1 MEKVKNFSQM
11 FGIHPIVAFSLFAI
25 DWMLFG
31 SEIVTLGTDW
41 VVTAPIGLLLG
52 IAAIFV
58 QRYSFKDDLG
68 VAIGKGLLLG
78 LLTAIPTALP
88 SLGMIPFAAIGAVKL
103 LSGKNVQ
110 ITTDISVNKQLA
122 NADLK

>member
-1 MEKVKNFSQM
+1 MEKIKSFSQM

-31 SEIVTLGTDW
+31 SELVTLGTDW
-41 VVTAPIGLLLG
+41 VITAPIGLLLG

-58 QRYSFKDDLG
+58 QRYGFKDELG

-88 SLGMIPFAAIGAVKL
+88 SLAMLPLAAIGAINL
-103 LSGKNVQ
+103 LSGKNVEVAG
-110 ITTDISVNKQLA
+110 ISANKQLA
-122 NADLK
+122 NADFK

>member
-1 MEKVKNFSQM
+1 M
-11 FGIHPIVAFSLFAI
+11 FGIHPIVAFSLFTI

-31 SEIVTLGTDW
+31 SELVTLGTNW
-41 VVTAPIGLLLG
+41 IITAPIGLLLG
-52 IAAIFV
+52 IAAMFV
-58 QRYSFKDDLG
+58 QRYGFKDELG

-103 LSGKNVQ
+103 LSSKSAEV
-110 ITTDISVNKQLA
+110 IDISANKQLV

>member
-1 MEKVKNFSQM
+1 MEKVKSFSQM

-31 SEIVTLGTDW
+31 SELVTLGTDW
-41 VVTAPIGLLLG
+41 VITAPIGLLLG
-52 IAAIFV
+52 IAAMFV
-58 QRYSFKDDLG
+58 QRYGFKDDLG

-88 SLGMIPFAAIGAVKL
+88 SLAMLPLAAIGAVKL
-103 LSGKNVQ
+103 FSSKSAEV
-110 ITTDISVNKQLA
+110 IDISANKQLV

>member
-1 MEKVKNFSQM
+1 MEKVKSFSQM
-11 FGIHPIVAFSLFAI
+11 FGIHPIVAFSLFTI

-31 SEIVTLGTDW
+31 SELVTLGTNW
-41 VVTAPIGLLLG
+41 IITAPIGLLLG
-52 IAAIFV
+52 IAAMFV
-58 QRYSFKDDLG
+58 QRYGFKDELG

-103 LSGKNVQ
+103 LSSKSAEV
-110 ITTDISVNKQLA
+110 IDISANKQLV